1 VPNDSQPKVRP
12 ILGTAKDVAVFL
24 LWNLVVGLAIIF
36 LPAPLGAGVAVAVT
50 LLVIHFY
57 LLHAHHPDP
66 SGRWL
71 ALRLRTVAPHL
82 RLLLVAGAGFVVM
95 VWGLSELYLGYV
107 PVPETQLN
115 PFDWLTATP
124 GGRFTLA
131 ILAVGLAPVVEEF
144 FFRGLIQSRLSRRFN
159 AAVGILVGA
168 GLFAAVHM
176 LVWVFPIHFLLG
188 AAFGLVVWVT
198 RSIWAGVFLHAVNNL
213 LALLGIGLGDAA
225 GPPEPGVGPGDML
238 AWYIAGLVLGGA
250 VFLWA
255 CREVYRRER
264 VETPAVRETPVSAEA

>member
-1 VPNDSQPKVRP
+1 VSNAFQPKVRP
-12 ILGTAKDVAVFL
+12 ILGTAKDVVVFL

-36 LPAPLGAGVAVAVT
+36 LPAPLGAGVAVVVT
-50 LLVIHFY
+50 LLIIHFY
-57 LLHAHHPDP
+57 LLQARRPDP
-66 SGRWL
+66 SGRWE

-82 RLLLVAGAGFVVM
+82 RLLPVVAVGFVVM
-95 VWGLSELYLGYV
+95 VWGLSELYMSYV
-107 PVPETQLN
+107 PVPEGQLN
-115 PFDWLTATP
+115 PFDWLTGTR

-144 FFRGLIQSRLSRRFN
+144 FFRGLIQSRLSRRFGP
-159 AAVGILVGA
+159 VIGILVA
-168 GLFAAVHM
+168 AALFAAVHL

-213 LALLGIGLGDAA
+213 LALLGIGMGDAA
-225 GPPEPGVGPGDML
+225 GPSQPGTGPGDML
-238 AWYIAGLVLGGA
+238 AWYLAGLLLGAA

-255 CREVYRRER
+255 CREIYRRER
-264 VETPAVRETPVSAEA
+264 AETPVAPETAVSAGA